1 VRTLTPTAQTA
12 MQPAMAMAA
21 ALRHY
26 DASGAVPQFS
36 GINDSKPDML
46 RQPQLFFGLPRR

>member
-1 VRTLTPTAQTA
+1 